1 MRRKAFSTV
10 SSGTETGSWI
20 KISVKTSPEA
30 SDAISNL
37 LFELGAGGVEVKEV
51 SSSSTLIAFYP
62 PDDLVGER
70 LLKIRAFF
78 KKLRECGLDPS
89 PAKIEFD
96 EIEDENWIENW
107 KSVFNP
113 IRVGRHIVVSPTWC
127 QPELERDDIV
137 IWLDPGMA
145 FGTGQHPTT
154 RLTLTLMEESIFEGA
169 EVLDVGTGSGILSIA
184 AVKLGAER
192 VTAIDIEPGV
202 IPVARKNASLN
213 DVEERVTF
221 IAGDISEV
229 PPEPKYDLVAC
240 NILTRVN
247 VLLLPD
253 LRERLKPG
261 GIALFSGVLIGED
274 DRMKDACRR
283 EGYEV
288 LETIE
293 EEMWLALRC
302 RLKST

>member
-1 MRRKAFSTV
+1 MADTL
-10 SSGTETGSWI
+10 E
-20 KISVKTSPEA
+20 
-30 SDAISNL
+30 
-37 LFELGAGGVEVKEV
+37 KE
-51 SSSSTLIAFYP
+51 
-62 PDDLVGER
+62 E
-70 LLKIRAFF
+70 LKINA
-78 KKLRECGLDPS
+78 LDEEAQEDVGDALLLS
-89 PAKIEFD
+89 SAEEELD

-221 IAGDISEV
+221 IAGDISVV
-229 PPEPKYDLVAC
+229 PLEPKYDLVAC

-288 LETIE
+288 LETSE

-302 RLKST
+302 RLKSTQGE

>member
-1 MRRKAFSTV
+1 M

-51 SSSSTLIAFYP
+51 GSSSTLIAFYP

-70 LLKIRAFF
+70 LLKIRTFF
-78 KKLRECGLDPS
+78 KKLRQCGLDPS
-89 PAKIEFD
+89 PAKIELD
-96 EIEDENWIENW
+96 EIEDENWIESW
-107 KSVFNP
+107 RSVFNP
-113 IRVGRHIVVSPTWC
+113 IRIGRRMVVSPTWH
-127 QPELERDDIV
+127 QPELERDDIL

-154 RLTLTLMEESIFEGA
+154 RLTLILMEKSVSEGM

-184 AVKLGAER
+184 AVKLGAKR
-192 VTAIDIEPGV
+192 VTAIDIEPSV
-202 IPVARKNASLN
+202 IPVANKNASLN
-213 DVEERVTF
+213 DVQDRITF
-221 IAGDISEV
+221 IAGDISEI

-247 VLLLPD
+247 ILLLPD

-261 GIALFSGVLIGED
+261 GVVLFSGVLIGEGD
-274 DRMKDACRR
+274 EMEHACRK

-288 LETIE
+288 LERIE
-293 EEMWLALRC
+293 EEMWLALKC
-302 RLKST
+302 KVKSRRGERGF